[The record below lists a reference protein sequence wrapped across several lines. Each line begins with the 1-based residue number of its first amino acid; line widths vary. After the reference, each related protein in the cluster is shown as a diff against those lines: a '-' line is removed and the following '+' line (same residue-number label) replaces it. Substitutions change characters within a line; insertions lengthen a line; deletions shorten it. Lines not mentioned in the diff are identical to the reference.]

1 MMPLACSITGM
12 HSSLPAAE
20 RARTAASGPA
30 LAGED
35 RSRCR
40 ASALARQDPGSPG
53 LGQHLRA
60 LLPQLPVTG
69 AGSCRLRPRSGQQAG
84 KFRGGLGGA
93 GIRRDPDRL
102 GVMNRRPACR

>member
-35 RSRCR
+35 RSRRR
-40 ASALARQDPGSPG
+40 ASALARQEARASVSTCVLYCHSSPLRVQEAAAYAHAAASRPASSAAGWAAPGSGVIP
-53 LGQHLRA
+53 A
-60 LLPQLPVTG
+60 
-69 AGSCRLRPRSGQQAG
+69 ASGS
-84 KFRGGLGGA
+84 
-93 GIRRDPDRL
+93 
-102 GVMNRRPACR
+102 